1 MYSQFL
7 DHIRKRRYSYQA
19 DANIPIVFFIPD
31 SAVVEE
37 IYAAQKDRDEAIMSR
52 LRLANEERDES
63 MTRLRRMENKDD
75 FDSGTDV
82 DDEFGTSE
90 MV

>member
-1 MYSQFL
+1 M
-7 DHIRKRRYSYQA
+7 A
-19 DANIPIVFFIPD
+19 
-31 SAVVEE
+31 
-37 IYAAQKDRDEAIMSR
+37 R